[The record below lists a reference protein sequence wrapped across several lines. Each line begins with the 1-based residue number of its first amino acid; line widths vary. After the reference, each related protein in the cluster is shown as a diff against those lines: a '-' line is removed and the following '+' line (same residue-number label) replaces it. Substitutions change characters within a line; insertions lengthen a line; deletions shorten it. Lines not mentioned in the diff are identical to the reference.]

1 MEIPEP
7 AVSRVL
13 SRTIIHLGQSSPT
26 ASSNLPGSPLG
37 TGGGRSIATPLLGA
51 LRFARTPLFG
61 LAPGGVYRAAS
72 CYQSRGALLP
82 HLFTLTNVKPAVSF
96 LWHFPWARAPQVLPG
111 ALSEGARTFLCHPK
125 SDSDCL
131 ACSGISGARFYRKR
145 LTAAHLMFLI
155 VMARFAAVGR
165 CLRHLA
171 FGACRP
177 ASPVSVYFGRT
188 APPFAAFL
196 AWSSTDRKQSF
207 A

>member
-37 TGGGRSIATPLLGA
+37 TGGAADKP
-51 LRFARTPLFG
+51 RTPLFG

-82 HLFTLTNVKPAVSF
+82 HLFTLTNVQPAVSF

-111 ALSEGARTFLCHPK
+111 ALSEGARTFLCN
-125 SDSDCL
+125 STSYSDCL
-131 ACSGISGARFYRKR
+131 AHSGISGRDS
-145 LTAAHLMFLI
+145 TGNTWQE
-155 VMARFAAVGR
+155 FAARCARWSAGGCGR
-165 CLRHLA
+165 
-171 FGACRP
+171 GDVRP
-177 ASPVSVYFGRT
+177 
-188 APPFAAFL
+188 
-196 AWSSTDRKQSF
+196 K
-207 A
+207 